1 MIGKKVV
8 IYCKKICE
16 SMKKDGVYMQLHQHS
31 ISETISKRY
40 FQEIDSINQYAGI
53 EEFFNIES
61 KLVFEIYH
69 LEAAKAKKS
78 LHEIIDVLSIRFGKQ
93 LIKVVRQ
100 YFTVLSSIVARKLL
114 DNQVPSK
121 KAFAFNL
128 ACTDMIENH
137 MKDAEFLQFADDL
150 IDFYVYF
157 IADRKQPTFRH
168 QTVNKVIMY
177 INDELENDLTVE
189 SIAANFHISTSHL
202 SRIFREH
209 VGITLVEYLNVR
221 RVEESQ
227 YYLRH
232 TNKSITSISDQFH
245 FCNQSYFTRI
255 FKKYTGVTPK
265 HFRDELHHDF
275 YRFEIGE
282 KELEKV

>member
-1 MIGKKVV
+1 
-8 IYCKKICE
+8 
-16 SMKKDGVYMQLHQHS
+16 MQLHQQS

-40 FQEIDSINQYAGI
+40 FQEIDSINQYTGV
-53 EEFFNIES
+53 EEFFTIES
-61 KLVFEIYH
+61 RLLFEIFH
-69 LEAAKAKKS
+69 LEADKAKKS
-78 LHEIIDVLSIRFGKQ
+78 LHELIDILSIRFGKQ
-93 LIKVVRQ
+93 VIKEVRN
-100 YFTVLSSIVARKLL
+100 YFMTLSSIVARKLME
-114 DNQVPSK
+114 NQVPSK
-121 KAFAFNL
+121 KAFAFNV
-128 ACTDMIENH
+128 ACIDMIQNK
-137 MKDAEFLQFADDL
+137 MKDAEFLQFADEL
-150 IDFYVYF
+150 IDFYVSF

-189 SIAANFHISTSHL
+189 SIAQKFHISTSHL

-232 TNKSITSISDQFH
+232 TNKSITSISEQFH

-265 HFRDELHHDF
+265 HFRDELHHEF
-275 YRFEIGE
+275 FRFELPETANVE
-282 KELEKV
+282 KEKI

>member
-1 MIGKKVV
+1 
-8 IYCKKICE
+8 
-16 SMKKDGVYMQLHQHS
+16 MKKDGVYMQLHQHS
-31 ISETISKRY
+31 ICETISKRY

-61 KLVFEIYH
+61 KLVYEIYH

-100 YFTVLSSIVARKLL
+100 YFTILSSIVARKLL

-128 ACTDMIENH
+128 ACTDMIENY

-189 SIAANFHISTSHL
+189 SIASNFHISTSHL

-265 HFRDELHHDF
+265 HFRDELHHNF

-282 KELEKV
+282 KEMEKV

>member
-1 MIGKKVV
+1 MSLIGCFGLLQNA
-8 IYCKKICE
+8 YLSE
-16 SMKKDGVYMQLHQHS
+16 RWGFYMLQHQYS
-31 ISETISKRY
+31 ISEAISKRY
-40 FQEIDSINQYAGI
+40 FQEIETMNRYDGI
-53 EEFFNIES
+53 EKFYEIEAQ
-61 KLVFEIYH
+61 LIREIYQ
-69 LEAAKAKKS
+69 LETEAAKES
-78 LHEIIDVLSIRFGKQ
+78 LRALIDLLSERSGKHFFRA
-93 LIKVVRQ
+93 VRH
-100 YFTVLSSIVARKLL
+100 YFIVLSSVVTRKLI
-114 DNQVPSK
+114 DNQAPLK
-121 KAFAFNL
+121 KAFAFNF
-128 ACTDMIENH
+128 ACADMVENK

-232 TNKSITSISDQFH
+232 TNKSITSISEQFH

-265 HFRDELHHDF
+265 HFRDELHHEF
-275 YRFEIGE
+275 FRFEMAE
-282 KELEKV
+282 VAYENV

>member
-1 MIGKKVV
+1 
-8 IYCKKICE
+8 
-16 SMKKDGVYMQLHQHS
+16 MQLHQHS

-40 FQEIDSINQYAGI
+40 FLEIDNINQYNGV
-53 EEFFNIES
+53 ENFFNLES
-61 KLVFEIYH
+61 MLLFEIFH
-69 LEAAKAKKS
+69 LEATKAKKT
-78 LHEIIDVLSIRFGKQ
+78 LHEIIDILSIRFGKQ
-93 LIKVVRQ
+93 VIKVVRQ
-100 YFTVLSSIVARKLL
+100 YFINLSSIVARKLL

-121 KAFAFNL
+121 KAFAFNI
-128 ACTDMIENH
+128 ACTDMIINH
-137 MKDAEFLQFADDL
+137 MRDAEFLQFADEL

-168 QTVNKVIMY
+168 QTVNKVIMF

-189 SIAANFHISTSHL
+189 SIANKFHISTSHL

-232 TNKSITSISDQFH
+232 TNKSITSISEQFH

-265 HFRDELHHDF
+265 HFRDELHHEF
-275 YRFEIGE
+275 YRFEIPE
-282 KELEKV
+282 TQIEDNYAKV

>member
-1 MIGKKVV
+1 MG
-8 IYCKKICE
+8 E
-16 SMKKDGVYMQLHQHS
+16 SMQLHQHS

-40 FQEIDSINQYAGI
+40 FQEIDNSNQYNGL
-53 EEFFNIES
+53 EDFFNIES
-61 KLVFEIYH
+61 KLLFEIFH
-69 LEAAKAKKS
+69 LESAKAKKS
-78 LHEIIDVLSIRFGKQ
+78 LYELIDILSIRFGKKV
-93 LIKVVRQ
+93 IKVVRN
-100 YFTVLSSIVARKLL
+100 YFVMLSSIVARKLL

-121 KAFAFNL
+121 KAFAFNV
-128 ACTDMIENH
+128 ACADMIENN
-137 MKDAEFLQFADDL
+137 MKDAEFLQFADEL

-168 QTVNKVIMY
+168 QTVNRVIMY
-177 INDELENDLTVE
+177 INDELETDLTVE
-189 SIAANFHISTSHL
+189 SIANKFHISTSHL

-232 TNKSITSISDQFH
+232 TNKSITSISEQFH

-275 YRFEIGE
+275 FRFEI
-282 KELEKV
+282 KELEYEKV

>member
-1 MIGKKVV
+1 
-8 IYCKKICE
+8 
-16 SMKKDGVYMQLHQHS
+16 
-31 ISETISKRY
+31 
-40 FQEIDSINQYAGI
+40 
-53 EEFFNIES
+53 
-61 KLVFEIYH
+61 
-69 LEAAKAKKS
+69 
-78 LHEIIDVLSIRFGKQ
+78 
-93 LIKVVRQ
+93 
-100 YFTVLSSIVARKLL
+100 
-114 DNQVPSK
+114 
-121 KAFAFNL
+121 
-128 ACTDMIENH
+128 MIENQ

-150 IDFYVYF
+150 IDFFVYF

-189 SIAANFHISTSHL
+189 SIANNFHISTSHL

-255 FKKYTGVTPK
+255 FKNIQV
-265 HFRDELHHDF
+265 LHQSISEMNF
-275 YRFEIGE
+275 IMNFIVLKWQRLNYRMF
-282 KELEKV
+282 KF

>member
-1 MIGKKVV
+1 
-8 IYCKKICE
+8 
-16 SMKKDGVYMQLHQHS
+16 MQLHPHS

-40 FQEIDSINQYAGI
+40 FQEIDSINQYSGI
-53 EEFFNIES
+53 EDFYTIES
-61 KLVFEIYH
+61 KLLFEIFH
-69 LEAAKAKKS
+69 LESAKAKKS

-93 LIKVVRQ
+93 VIKVVRN
-100 YFTVLSSIVARKLL
+100 YFVILSSIIARKLL

-128 ACTDMIENH
+128 ACADMIENK

-150 IDFYVYF
+150 IEFYVYF

-177 INDELENDLTVE
+177 INDELETDLTVE
-189 SIAANFHISTSHL
+189 SIAQKFHISTSHL

-232 TNKSITSISDQFH
+232 TNKSITSISNQFH

-275 YRFEIGE
+275 YRFDIPEA
-282 KELEKV
+282 ELETV

>member
-1 MIGKKVV
+1 
-8 IYCKKICE
+8 
-16 SMKKDGVYMQLHQHS
+16 MQLHQNS

-40 FQEIDSINQYAGI
+40 FQEIDNINQYIGI

-61 KLVFEIYH
+61 RLLFEIFN
-69 LEAAKAKKS
+69 LEAVKAKKS
-78 LHEIIDVLSIRFGKQ
+78 LHELIDILSIRFGKQ
-93 LIKVVRQ
+93 VIKEVRN
-100 YFTVLSSIVARKLL
+100 YFNILSSIVARKLM

-121 KAFAFNL
+121 KAFAFNI
-128 ACTDMIENH
+128 ACSDMIQNK
-137 MKDAEFLQFADDL
+137 MKDAEFLQFADEL

-189 SIAANFHISTSHL
+189 SIANKFHISTSHL

-232 TNKSITSISDQFH
+232 TNKSITSISEQFH

-265 HFRDELHHDF
+265 HFRDKLHHEF
-275 YRFEIGE
+275 FRFELPETANVE
-282 KELEKV
+282 KEKV